1 MWSLPLLGCVRFASV
16 LMQMLLQIEL
26 VLVAFVS
33 ILDCVAL
40 LGLGRCYPRVLLTS
54 DDILEIGSRHLI
66 LVISLDL
73 SKLNWLGI
81 SISIVLYMSTFLFG
95 QLL

>member
-1 MWSLPLLGCVRFASV
+1 
-16 LMQMLLQIEL
+16 MQMLLQIEL

-33 ILDCVAL
+33 ILDGVAL